1 MGKIVFFAVYG
12 NTTGLEKKKTRPM
25 FKHDRVRKYFIRN
38 VSQNGYPAL
47 SKRRLVPSVSVTA

>member
-25 FKHDRVRKYFIRN
+25 FKHDRVRNILLETFLRTDIPHC
-38 VSQNGYPAL
+38 QNEGWC
-47 SKRRLVPSVSVTA
+47 RR